1 VPASMMWQNMGA
13 REATSH
19 RGREGHAMDA
29 LRDHEELGV
38 ACNILATSGLT
49 VVTPDSSLES

>member
-29 LRDHEELGV
+29 LRDDEELGV
-38 ACNILATSGLT
+38 ACNILATSGLLLLT
-49 VVTPDSSLES
+49 VH